1 MMSSLINMV
10 SVFIFKTLGKGGYV
24 VNIERFNSKEDLY
37 ARAVAIIAAAKNIGS
52 TTFGLATGGTMEPL
66 YAKICK
72 TDIDFSNCISF
83 NLDEYVGLEANHE
96 QSYAYY
102 MHQHLFHEK
111 PFQASYLPNGLA
123 TNPLEEAAR
132 YEALLQ
138 QHSLD
143 FQLLGIGQNGHIGF
157 NEPGTPFESLTHLVT
172 LEESTRQA
180 NARFFSSI
188 NEVPTQAFTMGI
200 QSIMRAKCILLIAV
214 GETKREVLERV
225 LASDYTEE
233 IPASALTKH
242 PNVIILTDLQVEE
255 NKS

>member
-1 MMSSLINMV
+1 VRLKRFSSIV
-10 SVFIFKTLGKGGYV
+10 
-24 VNIERFNSKEDLY
+24 DLY
-37 ARAVAIIAAAKNIGS
+37 AQAVTTIVEAKNNGA

-72 TDIDFSNCISF
+72 TDLDFSHCISF
-83 NLDEYVGLEANHE
+83 NLDEYVGLEATHE

-102 MHQHLFHEK
+102 MNKHLFQQK
-111 PFQASYLPNGLA
+111 PFRASYLPNGLA
-123 TNPLEEAAR
+123 ANPLEEVAR

-138 QHSLD
+138 QHPLD

-157 NEPGTPFESLTHLVT
+157 NEPGTSFASLTHLVT

-188 NEVPTQAFTMGI
+188 DEVPTQAYTMGI

-225 LASDYTEE
+225 LASDYTEDV
-233 IPASALTKH
+233 PASVLSKH
-242 PNVIILTDLQVEE
+242 PNVIILTDLQEEE
-255 NKS
+255 NI

>member
-1 MMSSLINMV
+1 MKIKRFSSV
-10 SVFIFKTLGKGGYV
+10 D
-24 VNIERFNSKEDLY
+24 ELY
-37 ARAVAIIAAAKNIGS
+37 TQAVATIVEAKQNGA

-72 TDIDFSNCISF
+72 TDIDFSDCTSF
-83 NLDEYVGLEANHE
+83 NLDEYVGLEATHE

-102 MHQHLFHEK
+102 MNKHLFHQK
-111 PFQASYLPNGLA
+111 PFRASYLPNGLA
-123 TNPLEEAAR
+123 ADPLEEAAR
-132 YEALLQ
+132 YDALLQ

-157 NEPGTPFESLTHLVT
+157 NEPGTPFDSLTHLVT

-188 NEVPTQAFTMGI
+188 DEVPTQAYTMGI

-214 GETKREVLERV
+214 GETKRDVLQRV
-225 LASDYTEE
+225 LALDYTEDV
-233 IPASALTKH
+233 PASALSKH
-242 PNVIILTDLQVEE
+242 PNVIILTDLQEEE
-255 NKS
+255 NKL

>member
-1 MMSSLINMV
+1 MRLKRFSSID
-10 SVFIFKTLGKGGYV
+10 
-24 VNIERFNSKEDLY
+24 DLY
-37 ARAVAIIAAAKNIGS
+37 AQAVTTIVEAKNNGA

-72 TDIDFSNCISF
+72 TDLDFSHCISF
-83 NLDEYVGLEANHE
+83 NLDEYVGLEATHE

-102 MHQHLFHEK
+102 MNKHLFQQK
-111 PFQASYLPNGLA
+111 PFRASYLPNGLA
-123 TNPLEEAAR
+123 ADPLVEVAR

-138 QHSLD
+138 QYPLD

-157 NEPGTPFESLTHLVT
+157 NEPGTSFASLTHLVT

-188 NEVPTQAFTMGI
+188 DEVPTQAFTMGI

-214 GETKREVLERV
+214 GETKREVLERM
-225 LASDYTEE
+225 LASDYTEDV
-233 IPASALTKH
+233 PASVLSKH
-242 PNVIILTDLQVEE
+242 PNVIILTDLQEEE
-255 NKS
+255 NI

>member
-1 MMSSLINMV
+1 MKIKRFSSV
-10 SVFIFKTLGKGGYV
+10 D
-24 VNIERFNSKEDLY
+24 ELY
-37 ARAVAIIAAAKNIGS
+37 AQAVATIVEAKQNGA

-72 TDIDFSNCISF
+72 TDIDFSDCTSF
-83 NLDEYVGLEANHE
+83 NLDEYVGLEATHE

-102 MHQHLFHEK
+102 MNKHLFHQK
-111 PFQASYLPNGLA
+111 PFRASYLPNGLA
-123 TNPLEEAAR
+123 ADPLEEAAR

-157 NEPGTPFESLTHLVT
+157 NEPGTSFDSLTHLVT

-188 NEVPTQAFTMGI
+188 DEVPTQAYTMGI

-214 GETKREVLERV
+214 GETKRDVLQRV
-225 LASDYTEE
+225 LALDYTEDV
-233 IPASALTKH
+233 PASALSKH
-242 PNVIILTDLQVEE
+242 PNVIILTDLQEEE
-255 NKS
+255 NKL

>member
-1 MMSSLINMV
+1 MRLKRFSSID
-10 SVFIFKTLGKGGYV
+10 
-24 VNIERFNSKEDLY
+24 DLY
-37 ARAVAIIAAAKNIGS
+37 AQAVATIVEAKNNGA

-72 TDIDFSNCISF
+72 TDVDFSQCISF
-83 NLDEYVGLEANHE
+83 NLDEYVGLEATHE

-102 MHQHLFHEK
+102 MNKHLFHQK
-111 PFQASYLPNGLA
+111 PFRASYLPNGLA
-123 TNPLEEAAR
+123 ADPLVEVAR

-138 QHSLD
+138 QYPLD

-157 NEPGTPFESLTHLVT
+157 NEPGTSFASLTHLVT

-188 NEVPTQAFTMGI
+188 DEVPTQAYTMGI

-225 LASDYTEE
+225 LASDYTEDV
-233 IPASALTKH
+233 PASVLSKH
-242 PNVIILTDLQVEE
+242 PNVIILTDLQEEE
-255 NKS
+255 NI

>member
-1 MMSSLINMV
+1 MRLKRFSSID
-10 SVFIFKTLGKGGYV
+10 
-24 VNIERFNSKEDLY
+24 DLY
-37 ARAVAIIAAAKNIGS
+37 AQAVATIVEAKNNGA

-72 TDIDFSNCISF
+72 TDLDFSHCISF
-83 NLDEYVGLEANHE
+83 NLDEYVGLEATHE

-102 MHQHLFHEK
+102 MNKHLFQQK
-111 PFQASYLPNGLA
+111 PFRASYLPNGLA
-123 TNPLEEAAR
+123 ADPLVEVAR

-138 QHSLD
+138 QYPLD

-157 NEPGTPFESLTHLVT
+157 NEPGTSFASLTHLVT

-188 NEVPTQAFTMGI
+188 DEVPTQAYTMGI

-214 GETKREVLERV
+214 GETKREVLERM
-225 LASDYTEE
+225 LASDYTEDV
-233 IPASALTKH
+233 PASVLSKH
-242 PNVIILTDLQVEE
+242 PNVIILTDLQEEE
-255 NKS
+255 NI

>member
-1 MMSSLINMV
+1 VRLKRFSSID
-10 SVFIFKTLGKGGYV
+10 
-24 VNIERFNSKEDLY
+24 DLY
-37 ARAVAIIAAAKNIGS
+37 AQAVTTIVEAKNNGA

-72 TDIDFSNCISF
+72 TDLDFSHCISF
-83 NLDEYVGLEANHE
+83 NLDEYVGLEATHE

-102 MHQHLFHEK
+102 MNKHLFQQK
-111 PFQASYLPNGLA
+111 PFRASYLPNGLA
-123 TNPLEEAAR
+123 ADPLVEVAR

-138 QHSLD
+138 QYPLD

-157 NEPGTPFESLTHLVT
+157 NEPGTSFASLTHLVT

-188 NEVPTQAFTMGI
+188 DEVPTQAYTMGI

-214 GETKREVLERV
+214 GETKREVLERM
-225 LASDYTEE
+225 LASDYTEDV
-233 IPASALTKH
+233 PASVLSKH
-242 PNVIILTDLQVEE
+242 PNVIILTDLQEEE
-255 NKS
+255 NI

>member
-1 MMSSLINMV
+1 MNGEIKRFSSID
-10 SVFIFKTLGKGGYV
+10 
-24 VNIERFNSKEDLY
+24 DLY
-37 ARAVAIIAAAKNIGS
+37 AQAVTTIVEAKNNGA

-72 TDIDFSNCISF
+72 TDLDFSHCISF
-83 NLDEYVGLEANHE
+83 NLDEYVGLEATHE

-102 MHQHLFHEK
+102 MNKHLFQQK
-111 PFQASYLPNGLA
+111 PFRASYLPNGLA
-123 TNPLEEAAR
+123 ADPLVEVAR

-138 QHSLD
+138 QYPLD

-157 NEPGTPFESLTHLVT
+157 NEPGTSFASLTHLVT

-188 NEVPTQAFTMGI
+188 DEVPTQAYTMGI

-214 GETKREVLERV
+214 GETKREVLERM
-225 LASDYTEE
+225 LASDYTEDV
-233 IPASALTKH
+233 PASVLSKH
-242 PNVIILTDLQVEE
+242 PNVIILTDLQEEE
-255 NKS
+255 NI

>member
-1 MMSSLINMV
+1 VKIKRFSSVDN
-10 SVFIFKTLGKGGYV
+10 
-24 VNIERFNSKEDLY
+24 LY
-37 ARAVAIIAAAKNIGS
+37 DQAVATIVEAKQNGA

-72 TDIDFSNCISF
+72 TDIDFSDCTSF
-83 NLDEYVGLEANHE
+83 NLDEYVGLEATHE

-102 MHQHLFHEK
+102 MNKHLFHQK
-111 PFQASYLPNGLA
+111 PFRVSYLPNGLA
-123 TNPLEEAAR
+123 AHPLEEAAR

-157 NEPGTPFESLTHLVT
+157 NEPGTPFDSLTHLVT

-188 NEVPTQAFTMGI
+188 DEVPTQAYTMGI

-214 GETKREVLERV
+214 GETKRDVLERV
-225 LASDYTEE
+225 LALDYTEDV
-233 IPASALTKH
+233 PASALSKH
-242 PNVIILTDLQVEE
+242 PNVIILTDLQEEE
-255 NKS
+255 NK

>member
-1 MMSSLINMV
+1 MIIKRFSSV
-10 SVFIFKTLGKGGYV
+10 D
-24 VNIERFNSKEDLY
+24 ELY
-37 ARAVAIIAAAKNIGS
+37 AQAVATIVEAKQNGA

-72 TDIDFSNCISF
+72 TDIDFSDCTSF
-83 NLDEYVGLEANHE
+83 NLDEYVGLEATHE

-102 MHQHLFHEK
+102 MNKHLFYQK

-123 TNPLEEAAR
+123 ADPLEEAAR

-157 NEPGTPFESLTHLVT
+157 NEPGTPFDSLTHLVT

-188 NEVPTQAFTMGI
+188 DEVPTHAYTMGI

-214 GETKREVLERV
+214 GETKRDVLQRV
-225 LASDYTEE
+225 LALDYTEDV
-233 IPASALTKH
+233 PASALSKH
-242 PNVIILTDLQVEE
+242 PNVIILTDLQEEE
-255 NKS
+255 NKL

>member
-1 MMSSLINMV
+1 MKIKRFSSV
-10 SVFIFKTLGKGGYV
+10 D
-24 VNIERFNSKEDLY
+24 ELY
-37 ARAVAIIAAAKNIGS
+37 AQAVATIVEAKQNGA

-72 TDIDFSNCISF
+72 TDIDFSDCTSF
-83 NLDEYVGLEANHE
+83 NLDEYVGLEATHE

-102 MHQHLFHEK
+102 MNKHLFHQK
-111 PFQASYLPNGLA
+111 PFRASYLPNGLA
-123 TNPLEEAAR
+123 ANPLEEAAH

-157 NEPGTPFESLTHLVT
+157 NEPGTSFDSLTHLVT

-188 NEVPTQAFTMGI
+188 DEVPTQAYTMGI

-214 GETKREVLERV
+214 GETKRDVLQRV
-225 LASDYTEE
+225 LALDYTEDV
-233 IPASALTKH
+233 PASALSKH
-242 PNVIILTDLQVEE
+242 PNVIILTDLQEEE
-255 NKS
+255 NKL

>member
-1 MMSSLINMV
+1 MRLKRFSSID
-10 SVFIFKTLGKGGYV
+10 
-24 VNIERFNSKEDLY
+24 DLY
-37 ARAVAIIAAAKNIGS
+37 AQAVTTIVEAKNNGA

-72 TDIDFSNCISF
+72 TDLDFSHCISF
-83 NLDEYVGLEANHE
+83 NLDEYVGLEATHE

-102 MHQHLFHEK
+102 MNKHLFQQK
-111 PFQASYLPNGLA
+111 PFRASYLPNGLA
-123 TNPLEEAAR
+123 ADPLVEVAR

-138 QHSLD
+138 QYPLD

-157 NEPGTPFESLTHLVT
+157 NEPGTSFASLTHLVT

-188 NEVPTQAFTMGI
+188 DEVPTQAYTMGI

-214 GETKREVLERV
+214 GETKREVLERM
-225 LASDYTEE
+225 LASDYTEDV
-233 IPASALTKH
+233 PASVLSKH
-242 PNVIILTDLQVEE
+242 PNVIILTDLQEEE
-255 NKS
+255 NI

>member
-1 MMSSLINMV
+1 MKIKRFSSV
-10 SVFIFKTLGKGGYV
+10 D
-24 VNIERFNSKEDLY
+24 ELY
-37 ARAVAIIAAAKNIGS
+37 AQAVATIVEAKQKGA

-72 TDIDFSNCISF
+72 TDIDFSDCTSF
-83 NLDEYVGLEANHE
+83 NLDEYVGLEATHE

-102 MHQHLFHEK
+102 MNKHLFHQK
-111 PFQASYLPNGLA
+111 PFRASYLPSGLA
-123 TNPLEEAAR
+123 ADPLEEAAR

-157 NEPGTPFESLTHLVT
+157 NEPGTSFDSLTHLVT

-188 NEVPTQAFTMGI
+188 DEVPTQAYTMGI

-214 GETKREVLERV
+214 GETKRDVLQRV
-225 LASDYTEE
+225 LALDYTEDV
-233 IPASALTKH
+233 PASALSKH
-242 PNVIILTDLQVEE
+242 PNVIILTDLQEEE
-255 NKS
+255 NKL

>member
-1 MMSSLINMV
+1 MMNSLINMV
-10 SVFIFKTLGKGGYV
+10 SEFISKAQGKGGYV
-24 VNIERFNSKEDLY
+24 VKIERFDSKEELY
-37 ARAVAIIAAAKNIGS
+37 ARAVAIMVEAKHNGA

-83 NLDEYVGLEANHE
+83 NLDEYVGLQANHE

-102 MHQHLFHEK
+102 MHKHLFHEK

-123 TNPLEEAAR
+123 ADPLEEAAR

-157 NEPGTPFESLTHLVT
+157 NEPGTAFDSLTHLVT

-188 NEVPTQAFTMGI
+188 DEVPTHAFTMGI
-200 QSIMRAKCILLIAV
+200 QSIMRAKCILLMAV

-225 LASDYTEE
+225 LASDYTEN
-233 IPASALTKH
+233 IPASVLSKH
-242 PNVIILTDLQVEE
+242 PNVMILTDLQIEE
-255 NKS
+255 N

>member
-1 MMSSLINMV
+1 MRLKRFSSID
-10 SVFIFKTLGKGGYV
+10 
-24 VNIERFNSKEDLY
+24 DLY
-37 ARAVAIIAAAKNIGS
+37 AQAVATIVEAKNNGA

-72 TDIDFSNCISF
+72 TDLDFSHCISF
-83 NLDEYVGLEANHE
+83 NLDEYVGLEATHE

-102 MHQHLFHEK
+102 MNKHLFQQK
-111 PFQASYLPNGLA
+111 PFRASYLPNGLA
-123 TNPLEEAAR
+123 ADPLVEVAR

-138 QHSLD
+138 QYPLD

-157 NEPGTPFESLTHLVT
+157 NEPGTSFASLTHLVT

-188 NEVPTQAFTMGI
+188 DEVPTQAFTMGI

-214 GETKREVLERV
+214 GETKREVLERM
-225 LASDYTEE
+225 LASDYTEDV
-233 IPASALTKH
+233 PASVLSKH
-242 PNVIILTDLQVEE
+242 PNVIILTDLQEEE
-255 NKS
+255 NI

>member
-1 MMSSLINMV
+1 MV

>member
-1 MMSSLINMV
+1 MKIKRFSSV
-10 SVFIFKTLGKGGYV
+10 D
-24 VNIERFNSKEDLY
+24 ELY
-37 ARAVAIIAAAKNIGS
+37 AQAVATIVEAKQKGA

-72 TDIDFSNCISF
+72 TDIDFSDCTSF
-83 NLDEYVGLEANHE
+83 NLDEYVGLEATQE

-102 MHQHLFHEK
+102 MNKHLFHQK
-111 PFQASYLPNGLA
+111 PFRASYLPDGLA
-123 TNPLEEAAR
+123 ADPLEEAAR

-157 NEPGTPFESLTHLVT
+157 NEPGTPFDSLTHLVT

-188 NEVPTQAFTMGI
+188 DEVPTQAYTMGI

-214 GETKREVLERV
+214 GETKRDVLQRV
-225 LASDYTEE
+225 LALDYTEDV
-233 IPASALTKH
+233 PASALSKH
-242 PNVIILTDLQVEE
+242 PNVIILTDLQEEE
-255 NKS
+255 NKL

>member
-1 MMSSLINMV
+1 MKI
-10 SVFIFKTLGKGGYV
+10 K
-24 VNIERFNSKEDLY
+24 RFSSKEDLY
-37 ARAVAIIAAAKNIGS
+37 AQAVTTIVEAKNNGA

-72 TDIDFSNCISF
+72 TDIDFSDCTSF
-83 NLDEYVGLEANHE
+83 NLDEYVGLEATHE

-102 MHQHLFHEK
+102 MNKHLFHQK
-111 PFQASYLPNGLA
+111 PFRASFLPNGLA
-123 TNPLEEAAR
+123 AAPLEEAAR

-138 QHSLD
+138 QHPLD

-157 NEPGTPFESLTHLVT
+157 NEPGTPFDSLTHLVT

-188 NEVPTQAFTMGI
+188 DEVPTQAFTMGI
-200 QSIMRAKCILLIAV
+200 QSIMRAKCILLIAL

-225 LASDYTEE
+225 LACDYTEDV
-233 IPASALTKH
+233 PASVLAKH
-242 PNVIILTDLQVEE
+242 PNVIILTDLQEEE
-255 NKS
+255 NKK

>member
-1 MMSSLINMV
+1 MRLKRFSSID
-10 SVFIFKTLGKGGYV
+10 
-24 VNIERFNSKEDLY
+24 DLY
-37 ARAVAIIAAAKNIGS
+37 AQAVATIVEAKNNGA

-72 TDIDFSNCISF
+72 TDLDFSHCISF
-83 NLDEYVGLEANHE
+83 NLDEYVGLEATHE

-102 MHQHLFHEK
+102 MNKHLFQQK
-111 PFQASYLPNGLA
+111 PFRASYLPNGLA
-123 TNPLEEAAR
+123 ADPLVEVAR

-138 QHSLD
+138 QYPLD

-157 NEPGTPFESLTHLVT
+157 NEPGTSFASLTHLVT

-188 NEVPTQAFTMGI
+188 DEVPTQAYTMGI

-214 GETKREVLERV
+214 GENKREVLERM
-225 LASDYTEE
+225 LASDYTEDV
-233 IPASALTKH
+233 PASVLSKH
-242 PNVIILTDLQVEE
+242 PNVIILTDLQEEE
-255 NKS
+255 NI